1 MSYLFTFS
9 VRCLFTFQRLGSID
23 GSSTI
28 GRSSSLS
35 QEKQGIIQDNFEESK
50 YRVNKTVWW
59 TQHKNLLELASTYHF
74 FYFCPFWIIFLSIRI
89 QDLDF
94 LLHVCNWPLFRN
106 KKIMLDKMTIIM
118 QILEYIYSAR
128 SFHQV
133 EASNFWKVCVRT

>member
-1 MSYLFTFS
+1 MTFFSISNIVNVVGQFMLLIMKYTYLGSWLFTFWLMSYLFTFS

-74 FYFCPFWIIFLSIRI
+74 FIFVHFGLIFQASVSKIWIFYCMYVIGHS
-89 QDLDF
+89 
-94 LLHVCNWPLFRN
+94 
-106 KKIMLDKMTIIM
+106 
-118 QILEYIYSAR
+118 S
-128 SFHQV
+128 
-133 EASNFWKVCVRT
+133 